1 MIYTRSEK
9 NPTEKMSLATQQLE
23 SKKYEFVVN
32 GTMPVLE
39 FEIKGGKEKEHLH
52 IELYNPMVNEIF
64 EAKFAKGRI
73 EVDKD
78 GSITYFTTS
87 TDHVNFSL
95 FLGRNL
101 QISLDKTGNVL
112 IRSPSKILSVEKD
125 LKSHESKEEVT
136 SDSIKLKLE

>member
-1 MIYTRSEK
+1 MILYPVSEG
-9 NPTEKMSLATQQLE
+9 MSSEMSSAQALE
-23 SKKYEFVVN
+23 SKKYDFVVN

-39 FEIKGGKEKEHLH
+39 FDIKGGSEKEHLR

-101 QISLDKTGNVL
+101 QISMDKSGQVV
-112 IRSPSKILSVEKD
+112 IRSPSKILSVEHEF
-125 LKSHESKEEVT
+125 KSRESSEEVT
-136 SDSIKLKLE
+136 SDSISLKLE

>member
-1 MIYTRSEK
+1 MIYTSFTKLVRNKLSQ
-9 NPTEKMSLATQQLE
+9 PQSLE
-23 SKKYEFVVN
+23 SKKYEFMVE

-39 FEIKGGKEKEHLH
+39 FDITGGKEREHLH
-52 IELYNPMVNEIF
+52 LELYNPLSNEIF
-64 EAKFAKGRI
+64 EAKFEKGRI

-101 QISLDKTGNVL
+101 QISLDKTGEVV
-112 IRSPSKILSVEKD
+112 IRSPSKIVSVEKD
-125 LKSHESKEEVT
+125 LKSRNESDEVT
-136 SDSIKLKLE
+136 SDSIRLKLE